1 MLQCGGNRLS
11 NDGVMNRI
19 NFYFTSLSAKSVF
32 GLILAALARVV
43 SPYAGQRD
51 RYRRR
56 FEKETGRVIGCDQT
70 LAFSSNRGGI
80 FSLLKA
86 LDIGDG
92 DEVLLTGYTC
102 SAVAE
107 PVLHCGARPVYVDIR
122 PVDFCLSPSLLEKAV
137 TAKTRVIILQHTYG
151 FSGPV
156 DEVLEFAKRHD
167 LFVIEDSALAFG
179 SRQGSKWLG
188 TFGDAAVWSF
198 ELSKTI
204 SVGWGGLVA
213 INGNVPLARKVW
225 QIRDDAGYQ
234 GRWLAAQ
241 RLFQGGAS
249 GLLYHHRVP
258 HLIRRYLLAFLFK
271 SGIFR
276 SSAKTP
282 ASDLRMPADQQWK
295 HLSGQFSRLEAISA
309 NSGRARGA
317 YDRVL
322 ASHGCSPNWSSRCTP
337 ETVLIRYPLLVAD
350 AARFVRFFAS
360 RDIEAGRWFSE
371 PVSCDGTPST
381 AYGYVPG
388 SCPVAEWVCSH
399 IVNLPLHG
407 RMTTDLIDLV
417 ASTLDVYLHEHP
429 DEVDF
434 LKSAPPT
441 PEFCFNAEETK

>member
-1 MLQCGGNRLS
+1 
-11 NDGVMNRI
+11 MNRI
-19 NFYFTSLSAKSVF
+19 NFYFTNVSVKSACS
-32 GLILAALARVV
+32 LILAAFSRAV
-43 SPYAGQRD
+43 SPRVDQQD
-51 RYRRR
+51 RWRRQ
-56 FEKETGRVIGCDQT
+56 FETEAGRVIGCDHV
-70 LAFSSNRGGI
+70 LVFSANRCGL

-86 LDIGDG
+86 LDIGAG
-92 DEVLLTGYTC
+92 DEVLITGYTC

-107 PVLHCGARPVYVDIR
+107 PVLHSGATPVYIDIR
-122 PVDFCLSPSLLEKAV
+122 PVNFCLNPSLLEEAV
-137 TAKTRVIILQHTYG
+137 TARTRVIVLQHTYG
-151 FSGPV
+151 FCGPV
-156 DEVLEFAKRHD
+156 DEVLDFAKRHG

-179 SRQGSKWLG
+179 SKNGGKWLG
-188 TFGDAAVWSF
+188 TFGNAAVWSF

-213 INGNVPLARKVW
+213 VNGNAPLARKVR

-234 GRWLAAQ
+234 GRRLAAQ

-249 GLLYHHRVP
+249 GLLYHHRAP
-258 HLIRRYLLAFLFK
+258 QLLRHYLITLLFK
-271 SGIFR
+271 LGIFR
-276 SSAKTP
+276 SSADTP

-295 HLSGQFSRLEAISA
+295 HLARQFSRLEAIAA
-309 NSGRARGA
+309 NSRRAQDA

-350 AARFVRFFAS
+350 VSRFVRFFAS
-360 RDIEAGRWFSE
+360 KDIEAGRWFSA
-371 PVSCDGTPST
+371 PVASGGTPST

-407 RMTTDLIDLV
+407 RMTTDLINLV
-417 ASTLDVYLHEHP
+417 ASTLDAYLKQHP

-434 LKSAPPT
+434 LKHAGDANNSAST
-441 PEFCFNAEETK
+441 